1 MDLLDDLLLL
11 SLYRSLLL
19 DRDRDLLFLSPL
31 LSSRSSFRFI
41 YYITFAEMSFGK
53 AKRELNEN
61 TNYNPPPGYYTTT
74 AFKEEEELQVNFPRE
89 PRFN

>member
-1 MDLLDDLLLL
+1 
-11 SLYRSLLL
+11 
-19 DRDRDLLFLSPL
+19 
-31 LSSRSSFRFI
+31 
-41 YYITFAEMSFGK
+41 MSFGK